1 MSDAEAQEEEVAMKE
16 IENGEEDME
25 DEEEEEEKSEGGDE
39 LDTVDYG
46 AMFKAS
52 YEEDGTEGSA
62 SVAMLAHFVQTF
74 GHVMKLEEL
83 EFGDIEASFGA
94 ARDET
99 QELLLRTL
107 LRLGDKRARLNEWQ
121 DRVRRLVRNE
131 VARHRGRF
139 DLFGPLLESETQL
152 FLTKK
157 RFQFMDTSRSFK
169 FAVIPLL
176 LAQACNADAIVNAA
190 DALSPDDLR
199 EHPIVYDANARL
211 QWYSFD
217 RPEQRATGRIY
228 RESFSF
234 DSRGRG
240 KTDDWTSLCSNAEQ
254 MRDLRA
260 SLAEKTNASKSER
273 QLLQVI
279 DNDLIAPTE
288 AIEREMML
296 KERARERKQK
306 RLERLG
312 HATTFAMLFDE
323 TKRRRLP
330 PGAYALDI
338 DEPRRSSRHGGHSRG
353 TWADEPAPAE
363 RSTSNMSRGE
373 RAARREQ
380 QVVMQ
385 RTLSDMAEI
394 AEIGETDDA
403 AENGESAVAA
413 AQEDEAQDVAPPRQK
428 KRVRREVVDDDDDS
442 WGGGGADERFENGTN
457 NRHDDEDAD
466 FDDDAEEEAAEQRR
480 AAQERL
486 ARPVKARLEPV
497 ATVAFSP
504 GGHAADDDDDEEG
517 DGDDAWKA
525 ATGAMKKSGGVSFD

>member
-1 MSDAEAQEEEVAMKE
+1 MKE
-16 IENGEEDME
+16 IENGGGDDDME
-25 DEEEEEEKSEGGDE
+25 DDEEDEEKSDGGDAT
-39 LDTVDYG
+39 DTVDYG
-46 AMFKAS
+46 AMFKES
-52 YEEDGTEGSA
+52 YNDDGNDAAKGSA

-74 GHVMKLEEL
+74 GHVMKLEDL
-83 EFGDIEASFGA
+83 EFGDIEACFGA

-199 EHPIVYDANARL
+199 EHPIVYDASARL

-217 RPEQRATGRIY
+217 RPEQRATGRVY

-279 DNDLIAPTE
+279 DNDLIGPTE

-312 HATTFAMLFDE
+312 HATTYAMLFDE

-353 TWADEPAPAE
+353 TWADETAPVD
-363 RSTSNMSRGE
+363 RSTSNMSRSE

-380 QVVMQ
+380 QVVLQ

-394 AEIGETDDA
+394 GEAGEAD
-403 AENGESAVAA
+403 ENGDSAA
-413 AQEDEAQDVAPPRQK
+413 AAPQEDEAQDAAPPRQK

-457 NRHDDEDAD
+457 NRHDDEEAE
-466 FDDDAEEEAAEQRR
+466 FDDDGEDEEEATAEQRR